1 MVMGEIYNNL
11 AANNVVAYIV
21 RLLLIVLV
29 TMSVAPLVSWLVV
42 KMFMLRSVTWQHVP
56 ERRLLTLRSLISG
69 AVQLVVYL
77 LGLIVILLTLDVP
90 AGAILTTIGL
100 FSAGLGFAARP
111 LISDYLAGITLIFED
126 LFSVGDKVELQE
138 VAGLVEA
145 VKLRTTQIRAATGEL
160 YIVPNGDMRVVRNLS
175 RGLFSVANVKVTV
188 AAEDFAKA
196 FLVLDQLAD
205 TAQTKLSDL
214 IERPVFIS
222 EEGAISAGVEL
233 TLLAKA
239 AYGRGA
245 SLRPQLM
252 ALVIEALTQAGV
264 RLSAP
269 PSQASAPG

>member
-1 MVMGEIYNNL
+1 MGEIYNNL

>member
-1 MVMGEIYNNL
+1 MGEIYNNL

-42 KMFMLRSVTWQHVP
+42 KMFILRSVTWQHVP

-69 AVQLVVYL
+69 AVRLVVYL

-126 LFSVGDKVELQE
+126 LFSVGDKVEMLE
-138 VAGLVEA
+138 VTGLVEA

-239 AYGRGA
+239 VYGRGA

-269 PSQASAPG
+269 PSQASAPQ

>member
-1 MVMGEIYNNL
+1 MGEIYNVIS
-11 AANNVVAYIV
+11 ANSVPGYLV

-29 TMSVAPLVSWLVV
+29 TVGVAPLMSWLVV
-42 KMFMLRSVTWQHVP
+42 KIFMVRRVAWQQRIP

-69 AVQLVVYL
+69 AVRLAVYL
-77 LGLIVILLTLDVP
+77 GGLIAILLTLNVP
-90 AGAILTTIGL
+90 AGAIVTTIGL

-111 LISDYLAGITLIFED
+111 LISDYVAGITLIFED
-126 LFSVGDKVELQE
+126 LFSVGDKVEMLE
-138 VAGLVEA
+138 VIGLVEA
-145 VKLRTTQIRAATGEL
+145 VKLRTTHIRASTGEL

-196 FLVLDQLAD
+196 WQVLEQA
-205 TAQTKLSDL
+205 AEAAPAKLSDL
-214 IERPVFIS
+214 IERPELIS
-222 EEGAISAGVEL
+222 EEGAIAAGVEL

-245 SLRPQLM
+245 SLRPQM
-252 ALVIEALTQAGV
+252 MSLVIEALTEAGV

-269 PSQASAPG
+269 PAPLSAP